1 MAANKDYWA
10 ARALQREAEAYARGA
25 ELSARLYDAYQTALR
40 DLRRQIN
47 DFYMRYAREN
57 RLTYAEAVKALNQ
70 AEAREWRA
78 SLGEWVERI
87 NAETDQEIKARL
99 KAELDALSY
108 RSRMDRLEAMCGQME
123 MTLDE
128 LCARCMRE
136 MSEEFGEAY
145 RESYYKKSF
154 DIQQRAGRIWEVAG
168 IDAGMVE
175 NVMSYP
181 WSGANFS
188 DRLWQNKA
196 VLLFNLRQD
205 LTQGLIRG
213 TGIGPLSKSLSEQMG
228 QSYKA
233 AERVVRTELNHFHN
247 EADRAAYQA
256 AGIEWY
262 EFMATLDSRTCAV
275 CGALDGKHFKVAEAQ
290 TGVNYPPMHPNDRCT
305 TVEYDPEEAEDWAA
319 AGEKM
324 PERMTYEEWYQR
336 QVAEHGEGYV
346 ERERKRVYNIASD
359 KEQYQRLK
367 EKLGE
372 NAPATFEAFQNIKYS
387 SGDDYAQF
395 KAYARDIG
403 NGGLTPLADFKLYQD
418 TASQIDA
425 ELVGVIT
432 SDGTEIVAKS
442 DHFVSR
448 VIGSVEERRSGVEI
462 SSVREALTNPERRD
476 SRRGKKGVSVRY
488 FGKEAIVTVNPDT
501 GTIIQA
507 NPRHS
512 RKEMEQ

>member
-1 MAANKDYWA
+1 
-10 ARALQREAEAYARGA
+10 
-25 ELSARLYDAYQTALR
+25 
-40 DLRRQIN
+40 
-47 DFYMRYAREN
+47 
-57 RLTYAEAVKALNQ
+57 
-70 AEAREWRA
+70 
-78 SLGEWVERI
+78 
-87 NAETDQEIKARL
+87 
-99 KAELDALSY
+99 
-108 RSRMDRLEAMCGQME
+108 
-123 MTLDE
+123 
-128 LCARCMRE
+128 
-136 MSEEFGEAY
+136 
-145 RESYYKKSF
+145 
-154 DIQQRAGRIWEVAG
+154 
-168 IDAGMVE
+168 
-175 NVMSYP
+175 
-181 WSGANFS
+181 
-188 DRLWQNKA
+188 
-196 VLLFNLRQD
+196 
-205 LTQGLIRG
+205 
-213 TGIGPLSKSLSEQMG
+213 
-228 QSYKA
+228 
-233 AERVVRTELNHFHN
+233 
-247 EADRAAYQA
+247 
-256 AGIEWY
+256 
-262 EFMATLDSRTCAV
+262 
-275 CGALDGKHFKVAEAQ
+275 
-290 TGVNYPPMHPNDRCT
+290 
-305 TVEYDPEEAEDWAA
+305 
-319 AGEKM
+319 M

-418 TASQIDA
+418 TAAQIDA